1 MDKSRNVPAV
11 SATET
16 GQHLAG
22 SGGRSA
28 GGGGAGQQAADAAAD
43 SAAVRRSAP
52 GKGVEGYL
60 GASTAADPLNRL
72 RGSSSTA
79 ANLQVGLA
87 MLSLK

>member
-1 MDKSRNVPAV
+1 MEKSRNVPAV

-16 GQHLAG
+16 GQQA
-22 SGGRSA
+22 A
-28 GGGGAGQQAADAAAD
+28 GGGAGQQAADAAADSAAD

-87 MLSLK
+87 MLS

>member
-1 MDKSRNVPAV
+1 MSRNVPAV

-22 SGGRSA
+22 SGGQVSRLL
-28 GGGGAGQQAADAAAD
+28 GQDNRQLTQQLTQQLCAGQLQG
-43 SAAVRRSAP
+43 R
-52 GKGVEGYL
+52 GWKGGYL

-87 MLSLK
+87 MLSSK